1 VLKVYVGVVRF
12 RDEREFIIGV
22 DGEPLPIE
30 DALRDVIGEIWGEG
44 GIETMTEG
52 VDFVEFVHASNRGK
66 GRPDGYILQCEVG
79 SQKRVGFAIQYARR
93 TRKLETGT
101 GE

>member
-1 VLKVYVGVVRF
+1 
-12 RDEREFIIGV
+12 
-22 DGEPLPIE
+22 
-30 DALRDVIGEIWGEG
+30 
-44 GIETMTEG
+44 MTEG